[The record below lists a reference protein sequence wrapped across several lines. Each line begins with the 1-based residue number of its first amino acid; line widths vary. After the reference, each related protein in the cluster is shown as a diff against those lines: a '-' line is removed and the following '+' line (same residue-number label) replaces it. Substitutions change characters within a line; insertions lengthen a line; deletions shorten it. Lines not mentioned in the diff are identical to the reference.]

1 MYGSSNTPSSSS
13 SSHIARPDS
22 RSGRGGSSSSHAGG
36 GSGSGSGGKDSAAY
50 EGKEKEDGQGSAMLR
65 AAAKRVAL
73 ASAGGQGPGGVSP
86 GQGLRGS
93 PNQGLAR
100 GLALASAPNIRLDMG
115 GGNPVSNNGVGG
127 SPPASHPYSRNEH
140 KAEENNHQAMEVDV
154 LLDRMVQE
162 SGAMAVGLSQRL
174 TSLRLLR
181 KMWGKGEIRF
191 CIHVL
196 YCRHQ

>member
-1 MYGSSNTPSSSS
+1 
-13 SSHIARPDS
+13 
-22 RSGRGGSSSSHAGG
+22 
-36 GSGSGSGGKDSAAY
+36 
-50 EGKEKEDGQGSAMLR
+50 MLR

-73 ASAGGQGPGGVSP
+73 ASAGGPGQGLGPAA

-115 GGNPVSNNGVGG
+115 GGNPGNNNGGNNNGNNSGGGGGGGGGGGVGG

-140 KAEENNHQAMEVDV
+140 KAVDEPNPYPEAEV
-154 LLDRMVQE
+154 LLDRMLHD
-162 SGAMAVGLSQRL
+162 SGAVAVGLSQRL

-181 KMWGKGEIRF
+181 KMWGKGDHFFTYFR
-191 CIHVL
+191 
-196 YCRHQ
+196 R